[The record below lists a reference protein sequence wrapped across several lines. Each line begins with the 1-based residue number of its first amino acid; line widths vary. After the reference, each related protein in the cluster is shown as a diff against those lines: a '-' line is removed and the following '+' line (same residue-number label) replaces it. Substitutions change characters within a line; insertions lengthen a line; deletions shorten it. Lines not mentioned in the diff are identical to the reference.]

1 MLKMPKGLN
10 RNKKE
15 GSPVAAEVLSES
27 PQLPLTGEAI
37 APKIEAQMDA
47 NINLEKLLALWRLKK
62 ELGQSLAPEEVLQ
75 ISGMEVQE
83 LITAMEGRVMEE
95 EIDGAALMSIL
106 EESLG
111 TLDREKNEQENN
123 GVSNKSSES
132 LMRKAANSKK
142 FRAFFVALMIF
153 LKFAPAQGAEKSS
166 FKTQDRSDNLKEI
179 KNPVN
184 MEPNPENT
192 YQVQADDFSEFNE
205 GKEGGDAKPLQINIE
220 DGPRSATLEMAGYFD
235 TDSGEL
241 NEGIKTEIASNFQN
255 FLSQITP
262 DNVQDVLDSD
272 FILYGSSDE
281 RPTSNWHGSNEEL
294 TLARLAAIEE
304 ILSDVLE
311 HYDFSS
317 LPDDVAE
324 QVRAKIF
331 IQTMP
336 SSKTGPEKGVTYLT
350 DLHKDTGENYSAEEL
365 LKIKTENPGLYK
377 QLLDEC
383 RKITFSLSLSKSQD
397 IPTMSPKVP
406 QLLIPTP
413 DIHERPWQPSLEK
426 LPEYTNVCLIFDNSP
441 SVGDSYPYISE
452 LISKQDFNGL
462 KIHFATFSKK
472 LDAMST
478 YDNPQEVAA
487 AIKGIRYTGDIEE
500 RALVAAESALKKM
513 PLGDKNAVFVVTDE
527 DLQGVSL
534 EKIQELKALA
544 ASKKAE
550 VYFYYADDKNKA
562 LRQVSLEDLELGWNN
577 EVFKLA
583 SSLVESTLNKGER
596 KIESLEKQKKFQ
608 LDISAR
614 LAKRDLNPSLQKS
627 YQLAQSKAAE
637 LSAKIDDSRA
647 QVESLRSDWESGS
660 VSRLLANSL
669 MKDFRVVNDQKFSQS
684 LELRVKSGSLG
695 TPALNFNH
703 IETSSNL

>member
-1 MLKMPKGLN
+1 MLKMFKGLGL
-10 RNKKE
+10 NKKE
-15 GSPVAAEVLSES
+15 ELPAAEDSSPSDLMPEPVAEDGHD
-27 PQLPLTGEAI
+27 QLDTDG
-37 APKIEAQMDA
+37 
-47 NINLEKLLALWRLKK
+47 NLEKLLTLWRLKK
-62 ELGQSLAPEEVLQ
+62 DLGQSLSPEEVLQ

-83 LITAMEGRVMEE
+83 LIASIEGRVIEE
-95 EIDGAALMSIL
+95 KIDGAALMSVL

-111 TLDREKNEQENN
+111 ALDRENN
-123 GVSNKSSES
+123 SPDNGAPES

-166 FKTQDRSDNLKEI
+166 FKTQDRADNLKEI
-179 KNPVN
+179 KNSFN
-184 MEPNPENT
+184 LEPDPEKT
-192 YQVQADDFSEFNE
+192 YQAKAEDFNKYD
-205 GKEGGDAKPLQINIE
+205 GKGGEDAKPLKIGIE
-220 DGPRSATLEMAGYFD
+220 DGPRFVSLEMAGYFN

-241 NEGIKTEIASNFQN
+241 NENVKLEIAHNFQN

-262 DNVQDVLDSD
+262 DNIQDVLNSE
-272 FILYGSSDE
+272 FTIYGSSDE
-281 RPTSNWHGSNEEL
+281 RQTSNWNGSNEEL

-304 ILSDVLE
+304 VLSSVLKS
-311 HYDFSS
+311 YNFTS
-317 LPDDVAE
+317 LTPDL
-324 QVRAKIF
+324 AKQIQSKTF
-331 IQTMP
+331 VQTMP
-336 SSKTGPEKGVTYLT
+336 TSSTGPERGVTYLT
-350 DLHKDTGENYSAEEL
+350 DLTKDNGENYSAEEIAQ
-365 LKIKTENPGLYK
+365 IKMDNPELYK
-377 QLLDEC
+377 QMLDEC
-383 RKITFSLSLSKSQD
+383 RKITFSLSVDKSQD
-397 IPTMSPKVP
+397 IPTMSPKKPSLV
-406 QLLIPTP
+406 IPP
-413 DIHERPWQPSLEK
+413 PELSGRPWEPSLEK
-426 LPEYTNVCLIFDNSP
+426 LPDYTNVSLIFDNSP

-478 YDNPQEVAA
+478 YDNPQEVAK
-487 AIKGIRYTGDIEE
+487 AIKGIKYTGDIEE
-500 RALVAAESALKKM
+500 RALTAAESALKKM
-513 PLGDKNAVFVVTDE
+513 PIGDKNAVFVVTDE
-527 DLQGVSL
+527 DLQAVSL
-534 EKIQELKALA
+534 KKIQELKKLA
-544 ASKKAE
+544 ADKKAE

-562 LRQVSLEDLELGWNN
+562 LRQVSLDDLELGWNN

-608 LDISAR
+608 LDITTR
-614 LAKRDLNPSLQKS
+614 LAKRDLSPSLQKS

-647 QVESLRSDWESGS
+647 QIESLRSDWESGS

-684 LELRVKSGSLG
+684 LELRVSSGGLG
-695 TPALNFNH
+695 APALNFNH